1 MTSTQ
6 YASSDLAR
14 VAERALYQRQE
25 QARLLLVAYI
35 HKCLYELLVE
45 QVGILTTLKFPRCT
59 PMLLQQLEQW
69 SNSSR
74 KSAIAHLQ
82 KMHAS
87 RSAANPPAIKFKAE
101 EFGVLC
107 TELQRLR
114 QLIGAVFSRTRVQ
127 YLLTQGR
134 VSFATLLMATQQQPQ
149 QLPAY
154 SQQATTSAVAAY
166 EARLQQQLQQNMN
179 NNNSSSSNAN
189 PAMAIPSAMSGIK
202 REISGASST
211 DGDDLTS
218 PGGLRRKTKRRR
230 TVSLANGSGLDAVAA
245 GGAALGSYDG
255 AQINSYN
262 MPQMTLSDVAR
273 EQIYLQQQHGQLR

>member
-1 MTSTQ
+1 M
-6 YASSDLAR
+6 
-14 VAERALYQRQE
+14 
-25 QARLLLVAYI
+25 LLVAYI
-35 HKCLYELLVE
+35 HKCLYELLLE

-59 PMLLQQLEQW
+59 PMLLQQLEHW

-74 KSAIAHLQ
+74 KSATAHLQ
-82 KMHAS
+82 QLHAS
-87 RSAANPPAIKFKAE
+87 RSAVNPTAVKFQAE
-101 EFGVLC
+101 DFGVLR
-107 TELQRLR
+107 TELQRVQ
-114 QLIGAVFSRTRVQ
+114 QLIGALLSRTRVQ
-127 YLLTQGR
+127 YLLAQGR
-134 VSFATLLMATQQQPQ
+134 VSAATLLTATQQQPQ

-154 SQQATTSAVAAY
+154 SQQATMNAVAAY

-179 NNNSSSSNAN
+179 NSSSNAN
-189 PAMAIPSAMSGIK
+189 PAMVTPLAISGIK

-211 DGDDLTS
+211 DGEDPTS

-230 TVSLANGSGLDAVAA
+230 SLSSVGGSGADAIIA

-273 EQIYLQQQHGQLR
+273 EQIYLQQQHGQMR